1 MISALILTKNEE
13 QDLPSCL
20 ASLSWCDDIHIVDSF
35 STDRTVEI
43 ARAAGA
49 HVTQRRFDG
58 YASQRNAG
66 LHEVSYKHPWILI
79 LDADEQIPPATA
91 VELRKQAAGAAA
103 AVCGFRL
110 RRKDYL
116 YGSWLKN
123 SQISPYF
130 IRLVRQGKAS
140 YHREVNEVL
149 EVDGLV
155 QDLDV
160 YFNHYPFSKG
170 ITHWFS
176 KHNVYSTM
184 EAERYLD
191 ERRQGI
197 PFSLKEALL
206 SRDFSQRRYH
216 QKGLFYKLP
225 MRPLIKWFY
234 MMVGRR
240 AFMDGKAGVIY
251 ATLQSIYEYM
261 IVLKT
266 DELLRASPQNAP
278 ADGSTQQQHSGG

>member
-66 LHEVSYKHPWILI
+66 LHEVNYKHSWILI

-91 VELRKQAAGAAA
+91 TELRKQAAGAAA
-103 AVCGFRL
+103 AVGGFRL

-155 QDLDV
+155 QELDV

-191 ERRQGI
+191 ERRQGMA
-197 PFSLKEALL
+197 FSLREALL

-251 ATLQSIYEYM
+251 ATLQAIYEYM

-266 DELLRASPQNAP
+266 DELLRATPQHAP
-278 ADGSTQQQHSGG
+278 ANGRTQQKHSGG

>member
-20 ASLSWCDDIHIVDSF
+20 ASLSWCDDIQIVDSF
-35 STDRTVEI
+35 STDKTVEI

-66 LHEVSYKHPWILI
+66 LHEVHYKHPWILI

-91 VELRKQAAGAAA
+91 AELRKQATGAAA
-103 AVCGFRL
+103 EVCGFRL

-149 EVDGLV
+149 EVNGLV
-155 QDLDV
+155 QELDV

-191 ERRQGI
+191 ERRQGMA
-197 PFSLKEALL
+197 FSLREALL
-206 SRDFSQRRYH
+206 NRDFSQRRYH

-240 AFMDGKAGVIY
+240 AFMDGKAGIIY
-251 ATLQSIYEYM
+251 ATLQAIYEYM

-266 DELLRASPQNAP
+266 DELLRKPTTKNNA
-278 ADGSTQQQHSGG
+278 Q